1 MIWEVVSGPSDEPL
15 TLAEAKAWLKVDD
28 SAEDALIGSLISSA
42 RRNAE
47 QYTGRLLL
55 SQTIREHFD
64 GFPPYQIELS
74 FPANAV
80 NSITYKD
87 EAGTVQTVSSADYS
101 ADIVSKAPRIWINPD
116 KAWPTTGSYPNA
128 VTVEYSTGYSTAAD
142 VPETF
147 KTAIC
152 LLLAFL
158 YENREDIPISGSNDP
173 RVRSFNLIL
182 HNEKTLN

>member
-1 MIWEVVSGPSDEPL
+1 VTWEVVSGPSDEPI
-15 TLAEAKAWLKVDD
+15 TLSEAKAWLKVDD
-28 SAEDALIGSLISSA
+28 SAEDALIESLISAA
-42 RRNAE
+42 RRKAE
-47 QYTGRLLL
+47 QYAGQLLL
-55 SQTIREHFD
+55 TQTVREYFD

-74 FPANAV
+74 FPAN
-80 NSITYKD
+80 SITSVKYKD
-87 EAGTVQTVSSADYS
+87 ETGTEQTVSSADYS

-128 VTVEYSTGYSTAAD
+128 VSIEYSTGYATASN
-142 VPETF
+142 VPDTF

-158 YENREDIPISGSNDP
+158 YENREDMPISGSNDP

-182 HNEKTLN
+182 HNEKTMT